1 MNHLDKRFLGNTGI
15 KLPLLGFG
23 GAPLGELF
31 KKVEALQVEETLN
44 QAYDSGI
51 RYYDTA
57 PFYGHGLSEHRLGH
71 MLRQKTRGEFIL
83 SSKVGRVY
91 SPFNGNS
98 KDFDGTP
105 WIGGLPF
112 QCCFDYSSEG
122 FERSYID
129 STLRLGINQV
139 DLLVIHDLDQGYHGK
154 TVQQKLKELETGV
167 EWLNKMKTS
176 GLIRAFG
183 AGINEMQMMPVFME
197 QFDLDFFLVAM
208 PYTLLDQSPLE
219 EVFPACKKREI
230 GIIIGSPYSSGIL
243 AAGSKYES
251 TYGYAPPD
259 NEVLKKVKSIE
270 SICKEYDV
278 PLKAA
283 SLQFPLFH
291 PLVASVIPGM
301 LDKEEVLENIQMI
314 KHPIPAELWLDLKK
328 SGILHPEAP
337 VGLSAE

>member
-1 MNHLDKRFLGNTGI
+1 MNHLKKRFLGKTGL

-31 KKVEALQVEETLN
+31 KKVSLPQANETLN
-44 QAYDSGI
+44 QAYESGI

-57 PFYGHGLSEHRLGH
+57 PFYGHGLGEHRLGQ
-71 MLRQKTRGEFIL
+71 MLRQKIRIEFIL

-91 SPFNGNS
+91 SPFNGDS
-98 KDFDGTP
+98 RDFDGSP

-112 QCCFDYSSEG
+112 QSSFDYSAEG
-122 FERSYID
+122 LERSYID
-129 STLRLGINQV
+129 STLRLGINQI

-154 TVQQKLKELETGV
+154 KVQQNLKELESGV
-167 EWLNKMKTS
+167 EWLNKMKTN
-176 GLIRAFG
+176 GLIKGFG
-183 AGINEMQMMPVFME
+183 AGINDMQMMPVFME

-314 KHPIPAELWLDLKK
+314 KHPIPAELWLDLKN

-337 VGLSAE
+337 VGLSAK